1 MAWKHFRTRKFG
13 VAEGNNRAAGLQL
26 KKGSTASYPWSQE
39 MMNIDLKIMA
49 MYIWTDLDTFY
60 SLLSIH
66 SESDLWD
73 QCKW

>member
-1 MAWKHFRTRKFG
+1 MMAWKHFRTRKFG

-49 MYIWTDLDTFY
+49 MYI
-60 SLLSIH
+60 
-66 SESDLWD
+66 
-73 QCKW
+73 